1 MSKALNKSKVVEKEV
16 KTPKKKNMEVK
27 KKEILIHLSDG
38 TYADITITN
47 RTLIKDINNLVQ
59 IRFSTNSE
67 VRDLEVVDVWVGNL
81 EDYKVRKPDGNEIV
95 VDILNSNDKY
105 LYAEINEN
113 DLETQMLQDEFDEIQ
128 N

>member
-1 MSKALNKSKVVEKEV
+1 MN
-16 KTPKKKNMEVK
+16 
-27 KKEILIHLSDG
+27 KEILIHLSDG